1 MKKKINLSEEDKKI
15 WKEFTNNPKGIFDK
29 DIQQKIKENNK
40 QRFKFDLH
48 GFSLDQANKITK
60 QIVISCF
67 EKKFNEILLVTG
79 KGLHS
84 DIDRDVYKSKNLN
97 KLRYSI
103 PEYLKSSKELSEK
116 IKSVSPANQADGGDG
131 AIIIKLKN

>member
-15 WKEFTNNPKGIFDK
+15 WKEFTKNPKGIFDK
-29 DIQQKIKENNK
+29 DIQQNIKKNNK

-48 GFSLDQANKITK
+48 GFSLEQANKVTK

-67 EKKFNEILLVTG
+67 EKRFNEILLVTG

-103 PEYLKSSKELSEK
+103 PEYLTSSKELSEK
-116 IKSVSPANQADGGDG
+116 IKSVSPANQTDGGDG

>member
-15 WKEFTNNPKGIFDK
+15 WKEFTNNPRGIFDK
-29 DIQQKIKENNK
+29 DIQKKIKENNK

-48 GFSLDQANKITK
+48 GFSLEQANKVTK

-116 IKSVSPANQADGGDG
+116 IKSVSPANQTDGGDG

>member
-116 IKSVSPANQADGGDG
+116 IKSVSPANQTDGGDG

>member
-15 WKEFTNNPKGIFDK
+15 WKEFTNNPRGIFDK
-29 DIQQKIKENNK
+29 DIQKKIKENNK

-48 GFSLDQANKITK
+48 GFSLEQANKVTK
-60 QIVISCF
+60 KIVISCF
-67 EKKFNEILLVTG
+67 EKRFNEILLVTG

-84 DIDRDVYKSKNLN
+84 DVDRDVYKSKNLN

-103 PEYLKSSKELSEK
+103 PEYLTSSKELSEK
-116 IKSVSPANQADGGDG
+116 IKSVSPANQTDGGDG

>member
-67 EKKFNEILLVTG
+67 EKKF
-79 KGLHS
+79 
-84 DIDRDVYKSKNLN
+84 
-97 KLRYSI
+97 
-103 PEYLKSSKELSEK
+103 LK
-116 IKSVSPANQADGGDG
+116 
-131 AIIIKLKN
+131 

>member
-1 MKKKINLSEEDKKI
+1 VKKKINLSEEDKKI

-116 IKSVSPANQADGGDG
+116 IKSVSPANQTDGGDG